1 MMPSRNVLPEK
12 KENGRENSRK
22 RLERNRTVRSR
33 PERVARKKMMILKH
47 RSSVIRLVFAGGQK
61 AQTDSCYKR

>member
-1 MMPSRNVLPEK
+1 MMLSSNVLPEK

-33 PERVARKKMMILKH
+33 PERVERKKMMILKH
-47 RSSVIRLVFAGGQK
+47 RSSAIRLPRQM
-61 AQTDSCYKR
+61 RWR